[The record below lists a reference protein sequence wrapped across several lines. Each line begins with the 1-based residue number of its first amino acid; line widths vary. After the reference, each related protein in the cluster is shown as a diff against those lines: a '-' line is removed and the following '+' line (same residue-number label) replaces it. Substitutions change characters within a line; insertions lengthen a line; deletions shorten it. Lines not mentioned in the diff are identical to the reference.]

1 VKIHDLKIDPV
12 YYKAVLSGSKR
23 FEVRK
28 NDRDFKI
35 YDILLLREYDRNKN
49 NYTGKEI
56 RKKIYYILDNPEY
69 LREGYIILGL

>member
-1 VKIHDLKIDPV
+1 MKIHDLKIDPV